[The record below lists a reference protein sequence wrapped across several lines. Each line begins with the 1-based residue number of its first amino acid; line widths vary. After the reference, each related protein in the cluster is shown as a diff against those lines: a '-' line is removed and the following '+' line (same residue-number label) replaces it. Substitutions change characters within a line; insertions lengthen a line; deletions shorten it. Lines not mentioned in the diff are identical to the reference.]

1 MKTINQVM
9 KMKTTLKN
17 SIYSFCKTTTMS
29 VAILAAVSCDGLLEE
44 QVISNVGNNYLNTP
58 SGLNDGLNAAYSSF
72 RAWYGTERG
81 NNFTIFGTDTYTNGA
96 DGAFKFMNF
105 YTSDF
110 DTQNNHVREVW
121 DQFYQGINTCNA
133 VIDRAPL
140 VEGLAENIRNQRIA
154 EAKFIR
160 AHHYFIL
167 TQLFGGVDL
176 QLTESVIPTNSVSR
190 STVQQM
196 YAAIIK
202 DLEEAIPNLESA
214 ARSVNYGRATRPAA
228 EHLLGKVY
236 LTKATS
242 EAGASDD
249 YAKAEPLLQ
258 RVVSEYGFTLLENFA
273 DVHAFGNE
281 VNDEV
286 VFAVQYGTNPL
297 TNATGNNSHVFFLM
311 EYDVQP
317 GMRRDTRNG
326 RPFKRFRP
334 TDYTYN
340 VIFADKVNDSRYLGT
355 FLDLYYSNNPGT
367 YNTNFDQSK
376 PQVSFALGDT
386 AIYIPGYEMS
396 AAERATKPYQ
406 VLVPSAYNERLFP
419 SLRKHMDPGRADL
432 TQFQGVRD
440 YIAFR
445 LAESYL
451 LLAEAQVRL
460 GKITEAT
467 QNVNIVRRRAAF
479 PGHESAM
486 EINTTQMD
494 MEMIMQERARELLG
508 EQQRWLDLKR
518 WGVLLERVKLHNP
531 QATNLQEFH
540 LLRPI
545 PQNQID
551 RAEGNE
557 AGFPQNP
564 GW

>member
-1 MKTINQVM
+1 MITINQVM
-9 KMKTTLKN
+9 KMKTILKN
-17 SIYSFCKTTTMS
+17 SIYSFCKTTAMS
-29 VAILAAVSCDGLLEE
+29 VAIFAAVSCDGLLEE

-110 DTQNNHVREVW
+110 DTQNNHVREIW

-176 QLTESVIPTNSVSR
+176 QLTESVIPSNSVSR

-202 DLEEAIPNLESA
+202 DLEEAIPNLEAA

-236 LTKATS
+236 ITKATS

-249 YAKAEPLLQ
+249 YAKAEQLLQ
-258 RVVSEYGFTLLENFA
+258 RVVSEYGITLLENFA

-281 VNDEV
+281 VNNEV
-286 VFAVQYGTNPL
+286 VFSVQYGTNPL

-317 GMRRDTRNG
+317 GMRRDTQNG

-367 YNTNFDQSK
+367 YNTNFDQTK

-386 AIYIPGYEMS
+386 AIYIPGYEMT

-460 GKITEAT
+460 GKIAEAT
-467 QNVNIVRRRAAF
+467 EIVNIVRRRAAF
-479 PGHESAM
+479 PGHEEAM
-486 EINTTQMD
+486 EINSTQMD

>member
-1 MKTINQVM
+1 M
-9 KMKTTLKN
+9 
-17 SIYSFCKTTTMS
+17 TM
-29 VAILAAVSCDGLLEE
+29 AILATVSCEGLLEE
-44 QVISNVGNNYLNTP
+44 QVISNVGNDYLNTP
-58 SGLNDGLNAAYSSF
+58 SGLNDGVNAAYSSF
-72 RAWYGTERG
+72 KAWYGTERG

-110 DTQNNHVREVW
+110 DTQNSHVRELW

-140 VEGLAENIRNQRIA
+140 VPGLAENVRNQRVA
-154 EAKFIR
+154 EVKFIR

-167 TQLFGGVDL
+167 TQLFGGIDL
-176 QLTESVIPTNSVSR
+176 QLTESVIPTNNVSR
-190 STVQQM
+190 SSVAEM

-202 DLEEAIPNLESA
+202 DLEEAIPNLEAA
-214 ARSVNYGRATRPAA
+214 ARSTNYGRATRPAA

-258 RVVSEYGFTLLENFA
+258 RVVSEYGITLLDNFA

-286 VFAVQYGTNPL
+286 VFAVQYGRNPITNS
-297 TNATGNNSHVFFLM
+297 TGNNSHVFFLM

-317 GMRRDTRNG
+317 GMRRDTQNG
-326 RPFKRFRP
+326 RPFKRYRP

-340 VIFADKVNDSRYLGT
+340 VIFADRVNDSRYLGT

-367 YNTNFDQSK
+367 YNTNFDQTK

-432 TQFQGVRD
+432 TQFEGGRD

-445 LAESYL
+445 LAETYL

-460 GKITEAT
+460 GKIAEAT
-467 QNVNIVRRRAAF
+467 ENVNIVRRRAAF

-494 MEMIMQERARELLG
+494 MEMIMEERARELLG

-518 WGVLLERVKLHNP
+518 WGVLLERVNQHNP